1 MQYYITRTSLQFVPD
16 FNCKSF
22 YILLPVKR
30 KPLFSLHTLSI
41 HDPISIKWKL
51 RIFLKLYEVQ
61 QLSKIIKEKYK

>member
-41 HDPISIKWKL
+41 HDPISIK
-51 RIFLKLYEVQ
+51 
-61 QLSKIIKEKYK
+61 